1 MRTSILSPNLS
12 GCVSILDV
20 GVTYLATY
28 VNERTDHSATI
39 WDFTF
44 NYNPVLSIGDIN
56 QDEVINLDDLFTLLG
71 IISLNLNIEEQVL
84 ILGDLN
90 YDGILDVFDLLLLID
105 II

>member
-1 MRTSILSPNLS
+1 MSEND
-12 GCVSILDV
+12 VLDQV
-20 GVTYLATY
+20 YWSLEYIHEIQTVRFGTYG
-28 VNERTDHSATI
+28 RGI

-90 YDGILDVFDLLLLID
+90 YDGILDVFDLFLLLD